1 MPRIRVLTLPL
12 LAALL
17 LPGAASAAAG
27 DPYVIYTANNYA
39 DGAVIVRTDPAAGTA
54 VEISRNGPQGDLF
67 QRPYDLAL
75 DAGGDLLVA
84 DMGTVCNETRCAKDG
99 RIIRVDSLTGAQ
111 SLVAEGDPLVDPAG
125 LAVAPGG
132 AIYVADN
139 YGADNAGA
147 VIRVDPSSGAKAM
160 VSEGGSLDLPFGIL
174 VDRDGSL
181 VVSNRTLPGVCAP
194 AVSGS
199 LVRVQPADGAQQVI
213 SSTGLFSYP
222 LGVALDSAGQIVFAN
237 ECGDPGLARVVD
249 GLTQSVLTSNNATD
263 LLVTPER
270 MALDPA
276 GNFLVSDWS
285 LGTDNDGGI
294 VGVDAATG
302 VQRLVRGGELFNHP
316 LGIAATVS
324 RPPVAQ
330 LDVPR
335 LVAAGARVTLDAS
348 ASRDPENLRLVYEW
362 DFNGDGEYERGT
374 GSVATTSRAWARDG
388 RVTVRVRV
396 NDRNGARDL
405 AQRVMGVD
413 GSTPRITRVTS
424 DARVLATGA
433 RRRRAKPPRA
443 ARVRFR
449 LSEAAAVTVTI
460 RRAARGRRAGKAQVI
475 ERDGEAGANS
485 LLLRARGRRPG
496 SYRLVIE
503 AVDAVGHEATPRKL
517 GLRIVRRP
525 AAARR

>member
-1 MPRIRVLTLPL
+1 MRRIRVLTLPV

-17 LPGAASAAAG
+17 FPCAASAAAG

-39 DGAVIVRTDPAAGTA
+39 DGAVIVRTDPGADTA
-54 VEISRNGPQGDLF
+54 VEISRNGPQGSLF
-67 QRPYDLAL
+67 QRPYDLAI
-75 DAGGDLLVA
+75 DASGDLLVA
-84 DMGTVCNETRCAKDG
+84 DMGTVCNETRCAEDG

-111 SLVAEGDPLVDPAG
+111 SLVAEGAPMVDPAG
-125 LAVAPGG
+125 LAIAPGG
-132 AIYVADN
+132 TIYVADN
-139 YGADNAGA
+139 YEADNSGA
-147 VIRVDPSSGAKAM
+147 VIRVDPSSGAKTK
-160 VSEGGSLDLPFGIL
+160 VSEGGGLDLPFGIL

-181 VVSNRTLPGVCAP
+181 VVSNRALPGVCAP
-194 AVSGS
+194 ALGGN

-213 SSTGLFSYP
+213 SSGGLFSYP
-222 LGVALDSAGQIVFAN
+222 LGVALDSAGQIVFVN

-249 GLTQSVLTSNNATD
+249 GLTQGALTSNNATD

-285 LGTDNDGGI
+285 LGDGDGGI

-302 VQRLVRGGELFNHP
+302 AQRLVRGGELFNHP
-316 LGIAATVS
+316 LGIAAVVN
-324 RPPVAQ
+324 RPPVAA
-330 LDVPR
+330 LDLPR
-335 LVAAGARVTLDAS
+335 LVAAGDRVTLDAS

-362 DFNGDGEYERGT
+362 DFNGDGVYERGT
-374 GSVATTSRAWARDG
+374 GSVATTTRAWARDG
-388 RVTVRVRV
+388 RATVRVRV
-396 NDRNGARDL
+396 NDRNGARSV
-405 AQRVMGVD
+405 AQGVMGID

-424 DARVLATGA
+424 DARVLAAGA
-433 RRRRAKPPRA
+433 RRRGAKRPRS
-443 ARVRFR
+443 ARLRFR
-449 LSEAAAVTVTI
+449 LSEAAAVTVTV
-460 RRAARGRRAGKAQVI
+460 RRAAGGRRAGKALVFK
-475 ERDGEAGANS
+475 RDGRAGMNS

-503 AVDAVGHEATPRKL
+503 AVDAVGHEATPRRL

>member
-1 MPRIRVLTLPL
+1 MLRIRVLTLPL

-39 DGAVIVRTDPAAGTA
+39 DGAVIVRTDPVAGTA
-54 VEISRNGPQGDLF
+54 VEISRNGPQGNLF

-84 DMGTVCNETRCAKDG
+84 DMGTVCNETRCAEDG
-99 RIIRVDSLTGAQ
+99 RIIRVDSLTGVQ

-132 AIYVADN
+132 DVYVADN
-139 YGADNAGA
+139 YAADNNGA
-147 VIRVDPSSGAKAM
+147 VIRVNPTSGAKTV
-160 VSEGGSLDLPFGIL
+160 VSERGNLDLPFGIL

-181 VVSNRTLPGVCAP
+181 VVSNRAQPGVCVP
-194 AVSGS
+194 AVSGN
-199 LVRVQPADGAQQVI
+199 LVRVRPADGSQQVL
-213 SSTGLFSYP
+213 SSGGLFSYP
-222 LGVALDSAGQIVFAN
+222 LGVALDTAGQIVFAN
-237 ECGDPGLARVVD
+237 ECGATGLARLA
-249 GLTQSVLTSNNATD
+249 GNLTQALATNSPTD

-285 LGTDNDGGI
+285 LGDGDGGI

-302 VQRLVRGGELFNHP
+302 GQRLVRQGELFNHP
-316 LGIAATVS
+316 LGIAAVVS
-324 RPPVAQ
+324 RPPVAA

-335 LVAAGARVTLDAS
+335 RVAAGERVTLDAS
-348 ASRDPENLRLVYEW
+348 RSSDPEKQRLLYEW
-362 DFNGDGEYERGT
+362 DFNGDGVYERGT
-374 GSVATTSRAWARDG
+374 GSVATTTRAWARDG
-388 RVTVRVRV
+388 RVTVCVRV
-396 NDRNGARDL
+396 NDRHGAH
-405 AQRVMGVD
+405 ASVQSVMRID
-413 GSTPRITRVTS
+413 GSTPRITRVKT
-424 DARVLATGA
+424 DARVLAAAPRG
-433 RRRRAKPPRA
+433 RAAKKPPRS
-443 ARVRFR
+443 ARLRFR

-460 RRAARGRRAGKAQVI
+460 RRAARGRRAGKAKVF
-475 ERDGEAGANS
+475 ERDGQAGANS

-503 AVDAVGHEATPRKL
+503 AVDAVGHEATPRRL
-517 GLRIVRRP
+517 GVRIVRRP